1 MGKLDL
7 QSKALLD
14 IAIALRDMLV
24 CDGHEVECRIV
35 TAGCTCGIWSARE
48 VVRARANETLLKYQD
63 VLIALK

>member
-14 IAIALRDMLV
+14 LAIVLRDMLV
-24 CDGHEVECRIV
+24 CEGHEVECRLV
-35 TAGCTCGIWSARE
+35 TAGCDCGIWKERE